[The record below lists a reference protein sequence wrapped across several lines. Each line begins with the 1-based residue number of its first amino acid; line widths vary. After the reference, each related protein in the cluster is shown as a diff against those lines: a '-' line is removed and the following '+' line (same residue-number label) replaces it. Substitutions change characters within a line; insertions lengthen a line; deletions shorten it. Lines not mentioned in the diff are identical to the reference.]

1 MSAGLALVIG
11 MVGAGVV
18 GAGVNGISVDCG
30 ASPWLAGYATGCFT
44 REEEMTETLFPCG
57 LYPSQ
62 TCSRQPCTCR
72 TPMLGPIRGPMG
84 CVCSPGSEATCR
96 GPSCVRRRRVGNGL
110 ADNLEDAA
118 MSGLRECP
126 RGCRHDSWSPYFRKR
141 MTTMGT
147 LESAPTCLHC
157 DYSMGWYLTE
167 TEAETAWNRRAPVVT
182 REEVARVLCVEAG
195 HDPDDGNNHGSNVR
209 ADRREEEMS
218 DHIPDPGKMVR
229 CEPPEHLRCV
239 VGLHILID
247 PHGEPDAGKW
257 RGPDMEWWFG
267 DHTSMTAQA
276 AAELGWRYLSPIPSP
291 DDLARLVEAAEEARD
306 WHQRQHKAAS
316 KQPRCDEW
324 MQNEHDDQAYQLRAA
339 LAPFTKEP
347 TKGDAP

>member
-1 MSAGLALVIG
+1 
-11 MVGAGVV
+11 
-18 GAGVNGISVDCG
+18 
-30 ASPWLAGYATGCFT
+30 
-44 REEEMTETLFPCG
+44 
-57 LYPSQ
+57 
-62 TCSRQPCTCR
+62 
-72 TPMLGPIRGPMG
+72 
-84 CVCSPGSEATCR
+84 
-96 GPSCVRRRRVGNGL
+96 
-110 ADNLEDAA
+110 
-118 MSGLRECP
+118 
-126 RGCRHDSWSPYFRKR
+126 
-141 MTTMGT
+141 
-147 LESAPTCLHC
+147 
-157 DYSMGWYLTE
+157 
-167 TEAETAWNRRAPVVT
+167 
-182 REEVARVLCVEAG
+182 
-195 HDPDDGNNHGSNVR
+195 
-209 ADRREEEMS
+209 MS

-276 AAELGWRYLSPIPSP
+276 AAELGWRYLSPIPPP